1 MEQLYYQGNLFS
13 SLGRKKHT
21 FLPNFREEK
30 LIFGIGRRKK
40 TFRTLKRFWI
50 NKLLLLLF
58 ETGAKTVEVIALAEH
73 LECACAL
80 KQYPV

>member
-30 LIFGIGRRKK
+30 FIFGIGRRKNSYLYYK
-40 TFRTLKRFWI
+40 GGKGIISSRE
-50 NKLLLLLF
+50 LF
-58 ETGAKTVEVIALAEH
+58 DARREAEGI
-73 LECACAL
+73 
-80 KQYPV
+80 KI